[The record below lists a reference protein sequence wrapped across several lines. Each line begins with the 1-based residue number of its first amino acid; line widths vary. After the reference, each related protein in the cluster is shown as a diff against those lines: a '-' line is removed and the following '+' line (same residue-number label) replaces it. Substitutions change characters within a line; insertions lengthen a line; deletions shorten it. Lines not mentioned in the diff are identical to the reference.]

1 MAALA
6 TDVCVAPCYVG
17 DDCWL
22 IVTMTNDGINVSDD
36 VFIGEDDDGDGDNQQ
51 SSNGIL
57 ACKQ

>member
-1 MAALA
+1 MAAPHRCLRTQCWRWWLA
-6 TDVCVAPCYVG
+6 
-17 DDCWL
+17 DCN
-22 IVTMTNDGINVSDD
+22 MTNDGINVSDD